1 MIKIKINKIKFKL
14 FNVFNNSSIDD
25 DKEVVNGGVVIRG
38 VVAIEDAVV
47 IDDVVAIDDAVVIEG
62 IVILTL
68 LNFSENTWDLPII
81 LDYLLCIYRFLP
93 SFL

>member
-25 DKEVVNGGVVIRG
+25 DKEVVNGVVIEG
-38 VVAIEDAVV
+38 VVAIDDSV
-47 IDDVVAIDDAVVIEG
+47 DDVVAIDDAVVIEG

>member
-14 FNVFNNSSIDD
+14 FNVFNNSSIDV
-25 DKEVVNGGVVIRG
+25 DKEVVNGGVVIEG
-38 VVAIEDAVV
+38 
-47 IDDVVAIDDAVVIEG
+47 VVAIDDAVVIEG

-81 LDYLLCIYRFLP
+81 LDYLLCIYRFLT

>member
-14 FNVFNNSSIDD
+14 FNVFNNSSIDV
-25 DKEVVNGGVVIRG
+25 DKEVVNGVVIGG
-38 VVAIEDAVV
+38 VVAIDGAVA

>member
-14 FNVFNNSSIDD
+14 FNVFNNSSIDV
-25 DKEVVNGGVVIRG
+25 DKEVVNSGVVIDV
-38 VVAIEDAVV
+38 VVA
-47 IDDVVAIDDAVVIEG
+47 IDDVVAIDVVVVIG
-62 IVILTL
+62 GTVILYL

>member
-25 DKEVVNGGVVIRG
+25 DKEVVNGVVIEG
-38 VVAIEDAVV
+38 VVAIDDAV
-47 IDDVVAIDDAVVIEG
+47 DDDVAIDDAVVIEG

>member
-14 FNVFNNSSIDD
+14 FNVFNNSSIDV
-25 DKEVVNGGVVIRG
+25 DKEVVKGVVIEG
-38 VVAIEDAVV
+38 
-47 IDDVVAIDDAVVIEG
+47 VVAIDDSVAIDDTVVIEG

>member
-14 FNVFNNSSIDD
+14 FNVFNNSSIDV
-25 DKEVVNGGVVIRG
+25 DKEVVNSGVVIDG
-38 VVAIEDAVV
+38 VVA
-47 IDDVVAIDDAVVIEG
+47 IDDVVAIDVVVIGG

>member
-25 DKEVVNGGVVIRG
+25 DKEVVNGVVIEG
-38 VVAIEDAVV
+38 VVAIDDAVAIV
-47 IDDVVAIDDAVVIEG
+47 GVVAIDDAVVIEG

-81 LDYLLCIYRFLP
+81 LDYLLCNYRFLP

>member
-14 FNVFNNSSIDD
+14 FNVFNNSSIDV
-25 DKEVVNGGVVIRG
+25 DKEVVNGVVIEG
-38 VVAIEDAVV
+38 VVAIDGAVA

>member
-1 MIKIKINKIKFKL
+1 MIKIKINKIKFIL
-14 FNVFNNSSIDD
+14 FNVFNNSSIDV
-25 DKEVVNGGVVIRG
+25 DKEVVNGVVIEG
-38 VVAIEDAVV
+38 VVAIDDAVV
-47 IDDVVAIDDAVVIEG
+47 IDDVVAIDDAVVNEG

>member
-14 FNVFNNSSIDD
+14 FNVFNNSSIDV
-25 DKEVVNGGVVIRG
+25 DKEVVKGVVIEG
-38 VVAIEDAVV
+38 VVAIDDAVA

>member
-14 FNVFNNSSIDD
+14 FNVFNNSSIDV
-25 DKEVVNGGVVIRG
+25 DKEVVDGVVIGG
-38 VVAIEDAVV
+38 VVAIDGAVA

>member
-14 FNVFNNSSIDD
+14 FNVFNNSSIDF
-25 DKEVVNGGVVIRG
+25 DKEVVNGVVIEG
-38 VVAIEDAVV
+38 VVAIDDAVAIV
-47 IDDVVAIDDAVVIEG
+47 GVVAIDDAVVIEG

>member
-25 DKEVVNGGVVIRG
+25 DKEVVNGVVIEG
-38 VVAIEDAVV
+38 
-47 IDDVVAIDDAVVIEG
+47 VVAIDDAVVIEG

>member
-14 FNVFNNSSIDD
+14 FNVFNNSSIDV
-25 DKEVVNGGVVIRG
+25 DKEVVNGGVVIG
-38 VVAIEDAVV
+38 G
-47 IDDVVAIDDAVVIEG
+47 VVAIDDAVVIEG

>member
-14 FNVFNNSSIDD
+14 FNVFNNSSIDV
-25 DKEVVNGGVVIRG
+25 DKEVVNSGVVIDG
-38 VVAIEDAVV
+38 VVA
-47 IDDVVAIDDAVVIEG
+47 IDDVVAIDAVVIEG

>member
-14 FNVFNNSSIDD
+14 FNVFNNSSIDV
-25 DKEVVNGGVVIRG
+25 DKEVVKGVVIEG
-38 VVAIEDAVV
+38 VVAIDDSVA

>member
-14 FNVFNNSSIDD
+14 FNVFNNSSIDV
-25 DKEVVNGGVVIRG
+25 DKEVVKGVVIEG
-38 VVAIEDAVV
+38 VVAIDDAVA
-47 IDDVVAIDDAVVIEG
+47 IDDVVAIDDTVVIEG

>member
-14 FNVFNNSSIDD
+14 FNVFNNSSIDV
-25 DKEVVNGGVVIRG
+25 DKEVVKGVVIEG
-38 VVAIEDAVV
+38 VVAIDDSVA
-47 IDDVVAIDDAVVIEG
+47 IDDVVAIDDTVVIEG

>member
-25 DKEVVNGGVVIRG
+25 DKEVVNGVVIEG
-38 VVAIEDAVV
+38 VVAIDDAVV

>member
-14 FNVFNNSSIDD
+14 FNVFNNSSIDV
-25 DKEVVNGGVVIRG
+25 DKEVVNGVVIEG
-38 VVAIEDAVV
+38 VVAIDDAVV
-47 IDDVVAIDDAVVIEG
+47 IDDVVAIDDTVVIEG

-68 LNFSENTWDLPII
+68 LNISENKWDLPII

>member
-14 FNVFNNSSIDD
+14 FNVFNNSSIDI
-25 DKEVVNGGVVIRG
+25 DKEVINGGVVIGG
-38 VVAIEDAVV
+38 VVA
-47 IDDVVAIDDAVVIEG
+47 IDDVVAIDVVVVIGG

>member
-14 FNVFNNSSIDD
+14 FNVFNNSSIDV
-25 DKEVVNGGVVIRG
+25 DKEVVKGVVIEG
-38 VVAIEDAVV
+38 VVAIADSVA
-47 IDDVVAIDDAVVIEG
+47 IDDVVAIDDTVVIEG

>member
-1 MIKIKINKIKFKL
+1 M

-25 DKEVVNGGVVIRG
+25 DKEVVNGVVIEG
-38 VVAIEDAVV
+38 VVAIDDAVV

>member
-14 FNVFNNSSIDD
+14 FNVFNNSSIDV
-25 DKEVVNGGVVIRG
+25 DKEVVKGVVIEG
-38 VVAIEDAVV
+38 
-47 IDDVVAIDDAVVIEG
+47 VVAIDDAVVIEG

>member
-25 DKEVVNGGVVIRG
+25 DKEVVNGVVIEG
-38 VVAIEDAVV
+38 VVAIDDAVAIV
-47 IDDVVAIDDAVVIEG
+47 GVVAIDDAVVIEG